1 MTTFF
6 MLCAFFG
13 YGAGYEG
20 CYGTKHHI
28 GIYTPDAEYGWVV
41 SEEGIYLNTILY
53 KVKNNS

>member
-1 MTTFF
+1 MATFF

-20 CYGTKHHI
+20 CYDTKHHI

-41 SEEGIYLNTILY
+41 SEEGIYLNTVLY
-53 KVKNNS
+53 KIKK